1 MSQINYHELGVFLMI
16 ARHKSLRRA
25 ADELGCTP
33 SALSHSLRVI
43 EERLKLRLFNRT
55 TRSVALT
62 EAGERLFSRIAP
74 AFRDVDD
81 ALDDLNV
88 FRDTPSGLLRINAA
102 HSSSKMVLLPI
113 VTRFLSAYP
122 GVSVEIVVS
131 NALIDMV
138 TAGFDAGV
146 RLGESLAQDMI
157 AVPLTP
163 AMRTAYVASPDFFRR
178 YPIPT
183 MPEQL
188 RELPCIRL
196 RFESGRFYH
205 WEFESKG
212 VKKSI
217 DVPGRLIVSEQ
228 GLAIP
233 AALDGAGI
241 AFTFEPQVT
250 ELIAEGK
257 LVRILDDWCPTYP
270 GYFLYYSGRRQLPST
285 LRAFIDFIRSELE
298 RQTKKTDIQDGSDE
312 CPVVPV

>member
-1 MSQINYHELGVFLMI
+1 MSKINYHELGVFLTI

-43 EERLKLRLFNRT
+43 EDRLKLRLFNRT

-62 EAGERLFSRIAP
+62 EAGERLFGRIAP

-138 TAGFDAGV
+138 TAGFDAGI

-163 AMRTAYVASPDFFRR
+163 PLRTAYVASPDFFRR
-178 YPIPT
+178 YARPMT
-183 MPEQL
+183 PEQL

-205 WEFESKG
+205 WEFELDG

-233 AALDGAGI
+233 AALEGAGI

-250 ELIAEGK
+250 ELIEEGK
-257 LVRILDDWCPTYP
+257 LIRILEEWCPTYP
-270 GYFLYYSGRRQLPST
+270 GYFLYYSGRRQLPTT
-285 LRAFIDFIRSELE
+285 LRAFIDFIRIELE
-298 RQTKKTDIQDGSDE
+298 SQKNK
-312 CPVVPV
+312 PVIPEGTGKFPLIPC